1 MCSAAD
7 KLTGDDRN
15 QQQPPQQ
22 QYGQPQYGQSQQYGQ
37 PQHAG
42 TPQHGADADK
52 VALAKY
58 DYLLRT
64 SSPEQLE
71 QVHHDAFAR
80 LTPAQRQQV
89 RDRLNSELPPHEHL
103 RDDSAG
109 GMARAMTRGEMS
121 RPGLV
126 RRVLGGSGRSGNGNG
141 NGRGRGGA
149 FAGGAAVG
157 AGAMAFGGLAA
168 AVAGGAVLS
177 AAAGPVLAGAA
188 DLGVDFEGI
197 ASGMGDLG
205 LGDLAVASRDSSAR
219 ASSSSAGSVSRP
231 RGSVSRRP
239 GSASRRRTSATTSSV
254 GSSTADAL
262 RCERIGNSGTA
273 SGACN
278 VSSCVVRRTR
288 DSDGPPSRC
297 QDGRRPAGEPFRRRS
312 DRHRDRDP
320 LPRGAAPS

>member
-1 MCSAAD
+1 MANLNRIIGMASKVIDKQLQKRGQGGTAPGAGSQQGGTDWRGIVRSAAD

-15 QQQPPQQ
+15 QQPPQQQYGQQPSQ
-22 QYGQPQYGQSQQYGQ
+22 QYGQPQYGQPQQYGQQPSQQYGQ

-126 RRVLGGSGRSGNGNG
+126 RRVLGGSGRGNGR
-141 NGRGRGGA
+141 GRGRGGA

-205 LGDLAVASRDSSAR
+205 LGDLGGGVEGLLGEGEQLLGGFGEQA
-219 ASSSSAGSVSRP
+219 AGF
-231 RGSVSRRP
+231 G
-239 GSASRRRTSATTSSV
+239 
-254 GSSTADAL
+254 
-262 RCERIGNSGTA
+262 EQA
-273 SGACN
+273 SGL
-278 VSSCVVRRTR
+278 
-288 DSDGPPSRC
+288 
-297 QDGRRPAGEPFRRRS
+297 GEQASNLGNDFLGGLF
-312 DRHRDRDP
+312 DR
-320 LPRGAAPS
+320 

>member
-1 MCSAAD
+1 MANLNRIIGMASKAIDKQLQKRGQGGTAPGAGSQQGGTDWRGIVRSAAD

-15 QQQPPQQ
+15 QQQPHSGQQQPQ
-22 QYGQPQYGQSQQYGQ
+22 QYGQQQPQYGQ
-37 PQHAG
+37 PQHG
-42 TPQHGADADK
+42 SADADK

-126 RRVLGGSGRSGNGNG
+126 RRVLGGSGRSGNG
-141 NGRGRGGA
+141 RGRGGA

-205 LGDLAVASRDSSAR
+205 LGDLGGGVEGLVGQGEQLLGGFGEQA
-219 ASSSSAGSVSRP
+219 AGF
-231 RGSVSRRP
+231 G
-239 GSASRRRTSATTSSV
+239 
-254 GSSTADAL
+254 
-262 RCERIGNSGTA
+262 EQA
-273 SGACN
+273 SGL
-278 VSSCVVRRTR
+278 
-288 DSDGPPSRC
+288 
-297 QDGRRPAGEPFRRRS
+297 GEQASNLGNDFLGGLF
-312 DRHRDRDP
+312 DR
-320 LPRGAAPS
+320 

>member
-1 MCSAAD
+1 MANFNRILGMASKAIDKQLQKRGQGEAAPGSVQRGGTTDWRDVVRGAAD
-7 KLTGDDRN
+7 RLTGDDRGR
-15 QQQPPQQ
+15 QQQPGQQPGQQSGQQPYGHQPTGQAQPQYGQGQQ
-22 QYGQPQYGQSQQYGQ
+22 QYGQPQQPYGQ
-37 PQHAG
+37 PQQPYGQQPQAG
-42 TPQHGADADK
+42 PADSDK

-64 SSPEQLE
+64 SSPDQLE

-109 GMARAMTRGEMS
+109 GMARAMTRGEVQ
-121 RPGLV
+121 RPGLI
-126 RRVLGGSGRSGNGNG
+126 RRVLGGGGRGGGS
-141 NGRGRGGA
+141 GRGGA

-157 AGAMAFGGLAA
+157 AGAMALGGLGV

-205 LGDLAVASRDSSAR
+205 LGDLGGDLGGGVE
-219 ASSSSAGSVSRP
+219 GL
-231 RGSVSRRP
+231 
-239 GSASRRRTSATTSSV
+239 V
-254 GSSTADAL
+254 GDGEQL
-262 RCERIGNSGTA
+262 LGGFGEQA
-273 SGACN
+273 SGLGEQASN
-278 VSSCVVRRTR
+278 LG
-288 DSDGPPSRC
+288 SDFLG
-297 QDGRRPAGEPFRRRS
+297 GLF
-312 DRHRDRDP
+312 DR
-320 LPRGAAPS
+320 

>member
-1 MCSAAD
+1 MANLNRIIGMASKVIDKQLQKRGQGGTAPGAGSQQGGTDWRGLVRSAAD

-15 QQQPPQQ
+15 QQQPQQ
-22 QYGQPQYGQSQQYGQ
+22 QYGQPQQPGQQQYGQ
-37 PQHAG
+37 PQQSG
-42 TPQHGADADK
+42 QQPPQHGADADK

-141 NGRGRGGA
+141 RGRAGA

-205 LGDLAVASRDSSAR
+205 LGDLGGGVEGVLGEGEQLLGGFGEQA
-219 ASSSSAGSVSRP
+219 AGF
-231 RGSVSRRP
+231 G
-239 GSASRRRTSATTSSV
+239 
-254 GSSTADAL
+254 
-262 RCERIGNSGTA
+262 EQA
-273 SGACN
+273 SGL
-278 VSSCVVRRTR
+278 
-288 DSDGPPSRC
+288 
-297 QDGRRPAGEPFRRRS
+297 GEQASNLGNDFLGGLF
-312 DRHRDRDP
+312 DR
-320 LPRGAAPS
+320 

>member
-1 MCSAAD
+1 MANLDRILGMASKAIDKQLQKRGQGGTAPGAGPQQGGTDWRGIVRSAAD

-15 QQQPPQQ
+15 QQQP
-22 QYGQPQYGQSQQYGQ
+22 SQQYGQ
-37 PQHAG
+37 PQPAQYGQPQQHG
-42 TPQHGADADK
+42 QQQHGADSDK

-141 NGRGRGGA
+141 RGSAGA
-149 FAGGAAVG
+149 FASGAAVG

-205 LGDLAVASRDSSAR
+205 LGDLGGGVEGLFGQGEQLLGGFGEQA
-219 ASSSSAGSVSRP
+219 AGL
-231 RGSVSRRP
+231 G
-239 GSASRRRTSATTSSV
+239 
-254 GSSTADAL
+254 
-262 RCERIGNSGTA
+262 EQA
-273 SGACN
+273 SGL
-278 VSSCVVRRTR
+278 
-288 DSDGPPSRC
+288 
-297 QDGRRPAGEPFRRRS
+297 GEQASNLGNDFLGGLF
-312 DRHRDRDP
+312 DR
-320 LPRGAAPS
+320 

>member
-1 MCSAAD
+1 MANLNRILGMASKAIDKQLQKRGQGGTAPGAGSQQGGTDWRGIVRSAAD

-15 QQQPPQQ
+15 QQQPQ
-22 QYGQPQYGQSQQYGQ
+22 QYGQPQQHYGQPQPAQYGQ
-37 PQHAG
+37 PQQHAG

-126 RRVLGGSGRSGNGNG
+126 RRVLGGSGRNGNGNGNG
-141 NGRGRGGA
+141 NGRGRAGA

-205 LGDLAVASRDSSAR
+205 LGDLGGDVEGLFGQGEQLLGGFGEQA
-219 ASSSSAGSVSRP
+219 AGL
-231 RGSVSRRP
+231 G
-239 GSASRRRTSATTSSV
+239 
-254 GSSTADAL
+254 
-262 RCERIGNSGTA
+262 EQA
-273 SGACN
+273 SGL
-278 VSSCVVRRTR
+278 
-288 DSDGPPSRC
+288 
-297 QDGRRPAGEPFRRRS
+297 GEQASNLGNDFLGGLF
-312 DRHRDRDP
+312 DR
-320 LPRGAAPS
+320 

>member
-1 MCSAAD
+1 MANLNRILGMASKAIDKQLQKRGQGGTAPGAGSQQGGTDWRGIVRSAAD

-22 QYGQPQYGQSQQYGQ
+22 YGQPQPAQYGQPQ
-37 PQHAG
+37 QHAG

-126 RRVLGGSGRSGNGNG
+126 RRVLGGSGRNG
-141 NGRGRGGA
+141 NGRGRAGA

-205 LGDLAVASRDSSAR
+205 LGDLGGGVEGLFGQGEQLLGGFGEQAAGLGEQASN
-219 ASSSSAGSVSRP
+219 
-231 RGSVSRRP
+231 
-239 GSASRRRTSATTSSV
+239 
-254 GSSTADAL
+254 L
-262 RCERIGNSGTA
+262 GNDFLG
-273 SGACN
+273 GL
-278 VSSCVVRRTR
+278 
-288 DSDGPPSRC
+288 
-297 QDGRRPAGEPFRRRS
+297 F
-312 DRHRDRDP
+312 DR
-320 LPRGAAPS
+320 

>member
-1 MCSAAD
+1 MANLNRILGMASKAIDKQLQKRGQGGTAPGAGSQQGGTDWRGIVRSAAD

-15 QQQPPQQ
+15 QQQPPQYGQQPQ
-22 QYGQPQYGQSQQYGQ
+22 QYGQPQ
-37 PQHAG
+37 QHAG

-126 RRVLGGSGRSGNGNG
+126 RRVLGGSGRNG
-141 NGRGRGGA
+141 NGRGRAGA

-205 LGDLAVASRDSSAR
+205 LGDLGGGVEGLFGQGEQLLGGFGEQA
-219 ASSSSAGSVSRP
+219 AGL
-231 RGSVSRRP
+231 G
-239 GSASRRRTSATTSSV
+239 
-254 GSSTADAL
+254 
-262 RCERIGNSGTA
+262 EQA
-273 SGACN
+273 SGL
-278 VSSCVVRRTR
+278 
-288 DSDGPPSRC
+288 
-297 QDGRRPAGEPFRRRS
+297 GEQASNLGNDFLGGLF
-312 DRHRDRDP
+312 DR
-320 LPRGAAPS
+320 

>member
-1 MCSAAD
+1 MANLNRIIGMASKVIDKQLQKRGQGGTAPGAGSQQGGTDWRGIVRSAAD

-22 QYGQPQYGQSQQYGQ
+22 HGQPQQYGQ

-126 RRVLGGSGRSGNGNG
+126 RRVLGGSGRGNGNG
-141 NGRGRGGA
+141 NGNGRGGA

-205 LGDLAVASRDSSAR
+205 LGDLGGGVEGLLGEGEQLLGGFGEQA
-219 ASSSSAGSVSRP
+219 AGF
-231 RGSVSRRP
+231 G
-239 GSASRRRTSATTSSV
+239 
-254 GSSTADAL
+254 
-262 RCERIGNSGTA
+262 EQA
-273 SGACN
+273 SGL
-278 VSSCVVRRTR
+278 
-288 DSDGPPSRC
+288 
-297 QDGRRPAGEPFRRRS
+297 GEQASNLGNDFLGGLF
-312 DRHRDRDP
+312 DR
-320 LPRGAAPS
+320 